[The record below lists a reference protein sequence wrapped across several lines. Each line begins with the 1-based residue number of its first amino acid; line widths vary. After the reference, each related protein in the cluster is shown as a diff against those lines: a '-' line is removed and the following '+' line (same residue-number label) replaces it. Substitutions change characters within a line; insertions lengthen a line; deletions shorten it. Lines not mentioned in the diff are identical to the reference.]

1 MFIVRGFNEESE
13 YTLTA
18 KEVQD
23 LEEARTKTHLA
34 RTKLA
39 NDDDTEDMGLID
51 FIKIVIAFVK
61 DIIVNKRWR
70 KW

>member
-1 MFIVRGFNEESE
+1 MRRFAI
-13 YTLTA
+13 TA
-18 KEVQD
+18 KEIQD
-23 LEEARTKTHLA
+23 LEEARTKKHLE

-39 NDDDTEDMGLID
+39 NEDDTEDMGLID
-51 FIKIVIAFVK
+51 FIKIVILFVK